1 METLDYIILLLYFLL
16 SIGVAFS
23 VNKAKS
29 VLDFSL
35 GNKSIPGIIVFSTL
49 SATLIGP
56 GYSMGVVNNG
66 YSGGFIWFFVFL
78 AFSIQTILSGKYLAP
93 KIREIPNVSTI
104 ADIIRIKYGEPA
116 RLLTGV
122 ISFISLF
129 GFFAAIAGATG
140 DIVQALTGFDRILS
154 IYICVG
160 FVILFS
166 TIGGVKSVVITDTF
180 QFAVLVI
187 AIPLAFIFL
196 VNSNEAASLTSLSEV
211 LTWNTDITPFAFVG
225 LFINFFFGEALIPP
239 YVHRILISKN
249 KNEASKGYIYAG
261 LFSVVWF
268 FICVFVG
275 NLGAELYPNTDNVF
289 INIVKNHLPIG
300 ITGIAIAAMISI
312 ILSTLSSLLNS
323 AVVTLNEDLLKFKG
337 QFWSNKTKELNGL
350 RYSGVI
356 IGILSIFFAIKSPN
370 IIDGLLIVYSLW
382 GASVVVPFALGILLK
397 KTSPAAGFMSMAT
410 GIIISASWKWLLNEP
425 MGVSSIVP
433 GLLGNITCYCVIHF
447 ATINKTTN

>member
-1 METLDYIILLLYFLL
+1 
-16 SIGVAFS
+16 
-23 VNKAKS
+23 VNKAKT
-29 VLDFSL
+29 VVDFSL
-35 GNKSIPGIIVFSTL
+35 GNKSIPGIIVFATL

-93 KIREIPNVSTI
+93 KIRAIQNVSTI
-104 ADIIRIKYGEPA
+104 ADIMRIKYGEST
-116 RLLTGV
+116 RLLTGI

-140 DIVQALTGFDRILS
+140 DIVEALTGFDRIIS
-154 IYICVG
+154 IFISVG
-160 FVILFS
+160 FVVLFS
-166 TIGGVKSVVITDTF
+166 TIGGIKSVVITDTF

-196 VNSNEAASLTSLSEV
+196 VNSEEVSNLESLTNV
-211 LTWNTDITPFAFVG
+211 LTWNKGISPFVFIG
-225 LFINFFFGEALIPP
+225 LFISFFFGEALIPP

-249 KNEASKGYIYAG
+249 AVEAGKGYIYAG
-261 LFSVVWF
+261 LFSIIWF

-275 NLGAELYPNTDNVF
+275 NLGSKLYPGSDNVF

-323 AVVTLNEDLLKFKG
+323 AVVTLNEDILKFKG
-337 QFWSNKTKELNGL
+337 KFWSNKTKELNGL
-350 RYSGVI
+350 RYSGII
-356 IGILSIFFAIKSPN
+356 IGILSVFFAIKSPN
-370 IIDGLLIVYSLW
+370 IIEGLLVVYSLW
-382 GASVVVPFALGILLK
+382 GASVVVPFVLGILLE
-397 KTSPAAGFMSMAT
+397 KTIPLAGLSSMII
-410 GIIISASWKWLLNEP
+410 GIQISASWKWLLNEP
-425 MGVSSIVP
+425 MGISSIIP
-433 GLLGNITCYCVIHF
+433 GLLGNIICYYIIHKLN
-447 ATINKTTN
+447 INKTTN